1 MNKIDSTLAERSS
14 THGSFV
20 ENAYDSQRLKRVVRR
35 CNSYE
40 SMTLV
45 QREALDMIM
54 HKISRI
60 TCGNPHE
67 PDHWLDIA
75 GYAILVYK
83 DLSNETV

>member
-20 ENAYDSQRLKRVVRR
+20 ENAFDSQRLKRVVKRS
-35 CNSYE
+35 NSYE
-40 SMTLV
+40 SMTHV

-75 GYAILVYK
+75 GYATLVYK
-83 DLSNETV
+83 DLSNEAI